1 MGMVKM
7 EKKKIYRIIDSEY
20 PDEIFYVLLTEAQAT
35 AIERFIGW
43 AGLSA
48 DYSIEETSDIVP
60 IEW

>member
-35 AIERFIGW
+35 AIERFIDW